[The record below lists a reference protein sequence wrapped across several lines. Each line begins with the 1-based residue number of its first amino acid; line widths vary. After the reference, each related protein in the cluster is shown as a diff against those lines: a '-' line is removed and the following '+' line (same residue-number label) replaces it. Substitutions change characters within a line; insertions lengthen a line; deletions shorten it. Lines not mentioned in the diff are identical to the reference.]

1 MPDSDTLAF
10 ADRPAD
16 SVGLVTP
23 HVAKF
28 DTPLP
33 LACGK
38 TLPEYELIYETYGTL
53 NAERSNAVLIC
64 HALSGHHHAAG
75 YHSAEDRKPG
85 WWDAHIG
92 PGKSIDTDRFFVVS
106 LNNLGG
112 CHGSTGPVSHNP
124 DTGRQ
129 WGPDFPVI
137 TVNDWVA
144 SQARL
149 ADHLGIVRWAAAV
162 GGSLGG
168 MQVLQWSITY
178 PERVANAVIIAATPR
193 LSAQNIA
200 FNEVAR
206 QAIRSDPEFFDGW
219 YAEHDTVPRRGLKLA
234 RMVGHITYL
243 SEDAM
248 GSKFGRD
255 LRSDDLNFGFD
266 VEFQVESYLRYQGDT
281 FSTAFDA
288 NTYLLM
294 TKALDYF
301 DPAASHGGDLAQALA
316 PAQCPFLI
324 VSFTTDWRFPP
335 SRSRELVDALTQA
348 GKSVSYANIDSPHG
362 HDAFLLPE
370 PRYHALFSAFMGRVA
385 RELKID
391 AVAKKE
397 AR

>member
-92 PGKSIDTDRFFVVS
+92 PGKSIDTNRFFVVS

-316 PAQCPFLI
+316 LAQCPFLI

-348 GKSVSYANIDSPHG
+348 GKSVSYANIASPHG

>member
-92 PGKSIDTDRFFVVS
+92 PGKSIDTNRFFVVS

-149 ADHLGIVRWAAAV
+149 ADHLGIERWAAAV

-324 VSFTTDWRFPP
+324 VSFTTDWRFAPG
-335 SRSRELVDALTQA
+335 RSREIVQALLQN
-348 GKSVSYANIDSPHG
+348 GRDVSYAEIDAPHG
-362 HDAFLLPE
+362 HDAFLLDD
-370 PRYHALFSAFMGRVA
+370 PRYLAAMRAYFDGIAKEFSA
-385 RELKID
+385 
-391 AVAKKE
+391 
-397 AR
+397 